1 MVREGV
7 AVTVPAT
14 QDDPVIRSYALA
26 EQDARK
32 AYRGLW
38 SSTFQMP
45 WTGAPAVTSRGQPI
59 ARGEATP

>member
-1 MVREGV
+1 VVM
-7 AVTVPAT
+7 PAT
-14 QDDPVIRSYALA
+14 PDDPGIRIYAQA

-45 WTGAPAVTSRGQPI
+45 WDWRASRDAKQRPA
-59 ARGEATP
+59 GEATP